1 MIVTRLPEFKEDR
14 FEDTVSPTVPRHS
27 RVMERWRPVTPLA
40 GRLFFVR
47 SQPIPETTTP
57 TLTKNVFF
65 HLY

>member
-1 MIVTRLPEFKEDR
+1 
-14 FEDTVSPTVPRHS
+14 
-27 RVMERWRPVTPLA
+27 MERWRPVTPLA